1 MLDNFWRSCA
11 SSPLTF
17 LQSFTHPTSDS
28 TSWAFIEIVHRC
40 QMKMD
45 EPLSRTTGVAFSG
58 MMKNSRYTN
67 FTMTDWFLIKWLLK
81 LSPCL
86 FTKHCGISANQSTST
101 WWTPPIRLYFQE
113 RFLVDSFQKRL
124 NSGYMYKSRSPLPTC
139 SIEQEQ
145 PLLLVIKDKVYD
157 SGLGRV
163 LSGQEV
169 LLKSLAS
176 MLSSWKW
183 TGPIYTKRQNGSLFC
198 QRQCTQWHTNPPH
211 AADQWWQVC
220 IGTVSPAMWP
230 ANVKL

>member
-1 MLDNFWRSCA
+1 
-11 SSPLTF
+11 
-17 LQSFTHPTSDS
+17 
-28 TSWAFIEIVHRC
+28 
-40 QMKMD
+40 
-45 EPLSRTTGVAFSG
+45 
-58 MMKNSRYTN
+58 
-67 FTMTDWFLIKWLLK
+67 MTDWFLIKWLLK

-145 PLLLVIKDKVYD
+145 PLLLVIKDKVCMILD
-157 SGLGRV
+157 LEGFFQDKRFCWRV
-163 LSGQEV
+163 WPTCFLHENELDQF
-169 LLKSLAS
+169 
-176 MLSSWKW
+176 
-183 TGPIYTKRQNGSLFC
+183 TPKRQNGSLFC
-198 QRQCTQWHTNPPH
+198 QRQCTQCTQWHTNPPH
-211 AADQWWQVC
+211 AADQWWHVC